1 MELKQELVDSTTYFR
16 YITRRYCLRWA
27 FPHIFQRVSRLNS
40 DFYRLRPPD
49 AFVEWLESRV
59 NEHLSVKERR

>member
-27 FPHIFQRVSRLNS
+27 FPHIFQRVSRRIHIS
-40 DFYRLRPPD
+40 TDCDRRMRLSNG
-49 AFVEWLESRV
+49 WRV
-59 NEHLSVKERR
+59 GSMSIGL